1 MFQNYKISK
10 RKSLEV
16 KANNDKKKET
26 KSKGINPKFGGL
38 QRLITQKL
46 LQVFKEKGVQK
57 YEVTICRERRHNHF

>member
-1 MFQNYKISK
+1 MI
-10 RKSLEV
+10 
-16 KANNDKKKET
+16 KKET